1 MARKWFALLLG
12 VVAAGLYFT
21 FRIPESDPAHDPNL
35 GKHVEKSV
43 QSASPVFEGT
53 ELFRQ
58 NLLASLTLF
67 PGQAFPANLPWE
79 PLRDLG
85 ARGAV
90 TLEHYVR
97 HQPLQFLQ
105 MCLDRQQHE
114 VKGYSLVFL
123 KQERLAGKLQ
133 KVEKLKVHFR
143 EQPFSVHMQWLEGA
157 RLATKTLF
165 VEGDNNG
172 QLLARPNGAILGL
185 VVISQDID
193 SEKAKAS
200 GRYTIDQF
208 GLFKAMQR
216 TLASMK
222 DAQARDALH
231 LRYEGVFALPET
243 GDRPCYKFMRTRY
256 SPAEEDGIHEFTFYI
271 DQETWL
277 QVGSILK
284 DANGDIIA
292 EYFFRDIQ
300 INPTFSAKQFTR
312 GSL

>member
-12 VVAAGLYFT
+12 VVAVGFYFA
-21 FRIPESDPAHDPNL
+21 FRIPEPDPSHDPNL
-35 GKHVEKSV
+35 GKHAEKSV
-43 QSASPVFEGT
+43 QPPSRTFVGT

-85 ARGAV
+85 ERGAV
-90 TLEHYVR
+90 PLEHYVR

-105 MCLDRQQHE
+105 MCLDRHKHTVQ
-114 VKGYSLVFL
+114 GYSMIFH

-143 EQPFSVHMQWLEGA
+143 EQPFSVYMEWLEGA
-157 RLATKTLF
+157 RLAAKTLF
-165 VEGDNNG
+165 VQGDNNG
-172 QLLARPNGAILGL
+172 QLLARPHGAILGL

-200 GRYTIDQF
+200 GRYTINEF

-216 TLASMK
+216 TLACMK
-222 DAQARDALH
+222 DAQARGTLH
-231 LRYEGVFALPET
+231 LSYEGVFALPET
-243 GDRPCYKFMRTRY
+243 GDRPCYKFVRSQY
-256 SPAEEDGIHEFTFYI
+256 SPAEEDGIEHFTFYI

-284 DANGDIIA
+284 DAKGDIIA

-300 INPTFSAKQFTR
+300 LNPTFTAKQFTR
-312 GSL
+312 GAL